1 MSAEEIQKTRDKF
14 NSKIKKGGNVGKNAE
29 KLLNKFD
36 DAVAEQDWKKAREIA
51 GMEQRGLFGKLFQ
64 DSQGN
69 TQWGKV
75 LGLAAGGI
83 VGYGIG
89 ALFSK
94 ADVNAVAVEKCPKV
108 FAVGKDAIPIRV
120 VVDQEKDACS
130 GQGMEVLSGFTFGF
144 VPCKHST
151 DSSVRVTVSVFGVE
165 QASSLS
171 FRTEYWMALTN
182 PLVLAFGSPEND
194 CHPAFSRSGIALNAI
209 DEGTEASRVFSE
221 SVAAVVAQILIEQ
234 ESRGVYFAAKNNLR
248 PDAAV
253 GEKYGILLDKGLIS
267 KDEYEQAIVRY
278 AELRDPS
285 RIAIDIG
292 KLRDQ
297 GVISQEDYRDEV
309 LKAFHAKQQ
318 DADKGSGQ

>member
-1 MSAEEIQKTRDKF
+1 MSRVCCCVVSFLLAGCSTVAFEGMVDGRHVPSAVMRYRIVDLEVRPAARD
-14 NSKIKKGGNVGKNAE
+14 IMNA
-29 KLLNKFD
+29 
-36 DAVAEQDWKKAREIA
+36 AVPVVQ
-51 GMEQRGLFGKLFQ
+51 L
-64 DSQGN
+64 S
-69 TQWGKV
+69 
-75 LGLAAGGI
+75 
-83 VGYGIG
+83 G
-89 ALFSK
+89 ALPEE
-94 ADVNAVAVEKCPKV
+94 DVNAVAMEKYPKV
-108 FAVGKDAIPIRV
+108 FAAGKDAIPIRV

-144 VPCKHST
+144 LPCKHST
-151 DSSVRVTVSVFGVE
+151 DSSVRVAVSVFGVE

-209 DEGTEASRVFSE
+209 DEGAGASRVFSE
-221 SVAAVVAQILIEQ
+221 SVAAVVAQILVEQ
-234 ESRGVYFAAKNNLR
+234 ESRSVYFTAKNSLR

-267 KDEYEQAIVRY
+267 KDEYEQAIIRY

-285 RIAIDIG
+285 RVAIDIG

-297 GVISQEDYRDEV
+297 GVISPEDYRDEV
-309 LKAFHAKQQ
+309 LKVFNAKTRES
-318 DADKGSGQ
+318 DKGRSL